1 MLRRRVLLGLLVII
15 NLVLLIRLG
24 LSEQGVF
31 GYLELDEKVQD
42 LEMKIEAADNRTLE
56 LSREIRRLKTDR
68 AYQEKVIRSRM
79 NYVKENE
86 VLYIFPPSGE
96 TKTQGAGADA
106 KQD

>member
-31 GYLELDEKVQD
+31 GYLELDDKVKE
-42 LEMKIEAADNRTLE
+42 LEIKIEAADNRTVE

-68 AYQEKVIRSRM
+68 AYQEKIIRNRM

-86 VLYIFPPSGE
+86 ILYIFPDKGE
-96 TKTQGAGADA
+96 VKSQGAAADA